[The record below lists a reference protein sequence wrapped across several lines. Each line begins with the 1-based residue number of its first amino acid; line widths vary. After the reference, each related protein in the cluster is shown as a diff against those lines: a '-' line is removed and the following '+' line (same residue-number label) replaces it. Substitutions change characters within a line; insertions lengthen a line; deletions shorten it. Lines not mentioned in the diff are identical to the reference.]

1 MLHGPQ
7 RHLVE
12 IDFSIPSVCAAKVDR
27 GEVDIGLV
35 PVAQIVRQNLEVVS
49 NVGIAADG
57 PVRSILLFS
66 RKPWK
71 QVQSLAADLSSRTSV
86 ELAKIILRER
96 FGVRP
101 TVEEAQPELTEMLK
115 NCDSALIIGDP
126 ALCID
131 PENQSYEWLDLG
143 AEWKTLCGLPMVFA
157 AWAGKAGTPT
167 LELED
172 LTMHSYQFGK
182 ERIEEI
188 ADREHERRGISRSLA
203 LHYLRDHIHYELGVR
218 EKSGM
223 EAFMGML
230 RSADGS

>member
-1 MLHGPQ
+1 MLYGPQ
-7 RHLVE
+7 RDLVE
-12 IDFSIPSVCAAKVDR
+12 IDFSIPSECAAKVDR

-35 PVAQIVRQNLEVVS
+35 PVAQILRQNLEVVS

-71 QVQSLAADLSSRTSV
+71 QVRSLAGDLSSRTSV

-96 FGVRP
+96 FGVQP
-101 TVEEAQPELTEMLK
+101 TVAGAQPDLSAMLEH
-115 NCDSALIIGDP
+115 CDAALIIGDP
-126 ALCID
+126 ALRID
-131 PENQSYEWLDLG
+131 PDKQPYDWLDLG

-157 AWAGKAGTPT
+157 AWAGKARTPT

-172 LTMHSYQFGK
+172 LTTCSYEFGK

-188 ADREHERRGISRSLA
+188 ADREYERRGVSRGLA

-223 EAFMGML
+223 EAFMKML
-230 RSADGS
+230 RSADGG